1 MSEAKAPESLT
12 WAFLRAHPEDAA
24 RVLESLPPA
33 DVIALM
39 QALPARITAR
49 ALSNLR
55 PSLAAAVL
63 HGVDRN
69 RGSALLAML
78 DTSMAA
84 RVLRQ
89 VTEERRIALLAQL
102 RTAKGMALRVILT
115 VPDNSAGA
123 WVDADCLTLTG
134 KVTAGAARQRI
145 TAASGTA
152 ERIVVLDD
160 QMQPVSWVIPH
171 DLLRAAAE
179 TPVAQIAVP
188 IPAVLTAATPLSAAL
203 MNPAWSQSP
212 VLPVTTRLGSFIG
225 MLHHARLRQVYEQD
239 IASRGKDVASA
250 SGALANGYW
259 QGVTGVLR
267 AALGLLPPVRSVA
280 EIPDE
285 R

>member
-1 MSEAKAPESLT
+1 MSAANQPESLT

-24 RVLESLPPA
+24 RVLEALPPA
-33 DVIALM
+33 DVVALM

-89 VTEERRIALLAQL
+89 VTEERRVALLAQL
-102 RTAKGMALRVILT
+102 RTAKGIALRVILT

-134 KVTAGAARQRI
+134 KVTAGAARERI

-152 ERIVVLDD
+152 ERIVVLDE
-160 QMQPVSWVIPH
+160 QMRPVSWVIPH
-171 DLLRAAAE
+171 DLLRAAAG
-179 TPVAQIAVP
+179 TPVTQIAVS
-188 IPAVLTAATPLSAAL
+188 IPAVLMAATPLSAAL
-203 MNPAWSQSP
+203 SNPAWSQSP
-212 VLPVTTRLGSFIG
+212 VLPVTTRLGIFIG
-225 MLHHARLRQVYEQD
+225 MLHHERLRQVYEQD
-239 IASRGKDVASA
+239 VASRGADVASA
-250 SGALANGYW
+250 SGAVAHGYW

>member
-1 MSEAKAPESLT
+1 MSAANQPESLT
-12 WAFLRAHPEDAA
+12 WAFLRRHPEDAA

-33 DVIALM
+33 DVVALM

-89 VTEERRIALLAQL
+89 VSEERRIALLAQL

-134 KVTAGAARQRI
+134 KITANAARERI

-152 ERIVVLDD
+152 ERIVVLDE
-160 QMQPVSWVIPH
+160 QMRPVGWVIPH
-171 DLLRAAAE
+171 DLLRAAPG

-203 MNPAWSQSP
+203 AHTAWSQSP
-212 VLPVTTRLGSFIG
+212 VLPVTTRLGVFIG
-225 MLHHARLRQVYEQD
+225 MLHHERLRQVYEQD
-239 IASRGKDVASA
+239 VASRGADIASA
-250 SGALANGYW
+250 SGALAHGYW

-267 AALGLLPPVRSVA
+267 GALQLLPPVRSVA

>member
-1 MSEAKAPESLT
+1 MSAAKPPEALS
-12 WAFLRAHPEDAA
+12 WAFLSSHPEAAA
-24 RVLESLPPA
+24 RVLESLPRE
-33 DVIALM
+33 DVVALM

-78 DTSMAA
+78 DTTMAA

-102 RTAKGMALRVILT
+102 RTAKGMALRLILA

-123 WVDADCLTLTG
+123 WVDADCITLTT
-134 KVTAGAARQRI
+134 KVTAGAARQRV

-160 QMQPVSWVIPH
+160 DQRPVSWVVPH
-171 DLLRAAAE
+171 DLLRAAAD
-179 TPVAQIAVP
+179 TPITQIAVP
-188 IPAVLTAATPLSAAL
+188 IPAVLTAATPLSAAVL
-203 MNPAWSQSP
+203 HPAWSKSP
-212 VLPVTTRLGSFIG
+212 VLPVTTRLGAFIG
-225 MLHHARLRQVYEQD
+225 MLHHERLQQVYEQD
-239 IASRGKDVASA
+239 VASRGAAVASA
-250 SGALANGYW
+250 AGALANGYW
-259 QGVTGVLR
+259 QGVTTVLNG
-267 AALGLLPPVRSVA
+267 ALGLLPPVRSLA

>member
-1 MSEAKAPESLT
+1 MSAANPPESLT

-24 RVLESLPPA
+24 RVLEGLPPA
-33 DVIALM
+33 DVVALM

-63 HGVDRN
+63 HGIDRN

-134 KVTAGAARQRI
+134 KTTAGGARQRI

-160 QMQPVSWVIPH
+160 DMRPVSWVIPH
-171 DLLRAAAE
+171 DLLRAAPD
-179 TPVAQIAVP
+179 TPIAQIAVP

-203 MNPAWSQSP
+203 ANVAWSQTP
-212 VLPVTTRLGSFIG
+212 VLPVTTRLGVFIG
-225 MLHHARLRQVYEQD
+225 MLHHERLRQVYEQD
-239 IASRGKDVASA
+239 LASRGADVASA
-250 SGALANGYW
+250 SGAMAHGYW
-259 QGVTGVLR
+259 QGVTGVLK
-267 AALGLLPPVRSVA
+267 ASLSLLPPVRSLA

>member
-1 MSEAKAPESLT
+1 
-12 WAFLRAHPEDAA
+12 
-24 RVLESLPPA
+24 
-33 DVIALM
+33 M

-78 DTSMAA
+78 DTTMAA

-102 RTAKGMALRVILT
+102 RTAKGMALRLILA

-123 WVDADCLTLTG
+123 WVDADCITLTT
-134 KVTAGAARQRI
+134 KVTAGAARQRV

-160 QMQPVSWVIPH
+160 DQRPGQLGGSARPAARRGRYADH
-171 DLLRAAAE
+171 ADRRAHTRRTHGRNAAVGRGAASGVE
-179 TPVAQIAVP
+179 QVARCCRSPRASVRSSACCITNGCSRCTNRMWPVAAP
-188 IPAVLTAATPLSAAL
+188 P
-203 MNPAWSQSP
+203 W
-212 VLPVTTRLGSFIG
+212 
-225 MLHHARLRQVYEQD
+225 LRP
-239 IASRGKDVASA
+239 
-250 SGALANGYW
+250 
-259 QGVTGVLR
+259 R
-267 AALGLLPPVRSVA
+267 ALLPMDTGRESP
-280 EIPDE
+280 PC
-285 R
+285 

>member
-160 QMQPVSWVIPH
+160 DMRPVGWVIPH
-171 DLLRAAAE
+171 AD

-225 MLHHARLRQVYEQD
+225 MLHHERLRQVYEQD
-239 IASRGKDVASA
+239 VASRGKDVASA

-267 AALGLLPPVRSVA
+267 GALGLLPPVRSVA

>member
-1 MSEAKAPESLT
+1 MSAANPPESLT

-24 RVLESLPPA
+24 RALESLPPA
-33 DVIALM
+33 DVVALM

-69 RGSALLAML
+69 RGSALLALL

-89 VTEERRIALLAQL
+89 VTEERRVALLAQL
-102 RTAKGMALRVILT
+102 RTAKGMALRVLLT

-134 KVTAGAARQRI
+134 KVTAGAARERI

-160 QMQPVSWVIPH
+160 QRRPVSWVIPH
-171 DLLRAAAE
+171 DLLRAAPA
-179 TPVAQIAVP
+179 TLVAQIAVP
-188 IPAVLTAATPLSAAL
+188 IPAVLTAATPLSVAL
-203 MNPAWSQSP
+203 FHPAWSKSS
-212 VLPVTTRLGSFIG
+212 VLPVTTRLGIFIG
-225 MLHHARLRQVYEQD
+225 MLHHERLQQVYEQD
-239 IASRGKDVASA
+239 RSSRGADVASA
-250 SGALANGYW
+250 SGALAHGYW

-267 AALGLLPPVRSVA
+267 GGLRLLPPVRSVA
-280 EIPDE
+280 EISDE